1 MGQLFEL
8 DGGPHGD
15 GCDMAILRGRR
26 GGGWCNLDVK
36 LLNVGRSPQ
45 LSLGENNKQ
54 HWHGVIFWHTVRG
67 RKHVYGIHSWNMV
80 MVWQSWCRV
89 LSLGTSFVSN
99 ISPWICLWHPTYT
112 ARASSAYCVYTAHF
126 TAAAQWWSQRGQL
139 DRTQQIY
146 STLQIGLETYFLSL
160 LHSLIQKTQEKY
172 FFLNL
177 GFHCAL

>member
-45 LSLGENNKQ
+45 GENNKQ
-54 HWHGVIFWHTVRG
+54 HWHGHGVIFWQEVRNMITG
-67 RKHVYGIHSWNMV
+67 FILKVHETWWCHGISGAE
-80 MVWQSWCRV
+80 CC
-89 LSLGTSFVSN
+89 LLGLHLLV
-99 ISPWICLWHPTYT
+99 ISAPECLWHPTYT

-172 FFLNL
+172 FFFNL